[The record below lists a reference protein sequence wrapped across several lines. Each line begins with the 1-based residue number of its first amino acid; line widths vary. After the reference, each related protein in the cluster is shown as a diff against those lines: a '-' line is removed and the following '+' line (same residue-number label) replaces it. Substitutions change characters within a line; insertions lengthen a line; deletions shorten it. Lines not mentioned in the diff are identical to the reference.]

1 VCNVV
6 TAFIDQILLRN
17 PTNEEVPKYAFRAIG
32 HLANEHPENR
42 TRFSNVGACE
52 QVLLYMQRFLNSV
65 PITGEGCWALR
76 NLAVDFSLLERLVLG
91 NVCELMC
98 SVLFRHSESEVVV
111 IEALRVVCVLC
122 GDNAVPQTA
131 SSTNKPPNCSAR
143 IHVGLLRSLA
153 RAVPRNMGNADVM
166 TWLCRTL
173 IAVASSEDITKKFI
187 DAKYCEIVVELLQ
200 SFAGKNETSRCPL
213 FQASL

>member
-1 VCNVV
+1 MS
-6 TAFIDQILLRN
+6 AIDQILLRN
-17 PTNEEVPKYAFRAIG
+17 PTNQEVPKYAFRAIG

-52 QVLLYMQRFLNSV
+52 QILLFMQRFMNSV

-76 NLAVDFSLLERLVLG
+76 NMAADDSLLERLVLG

-98 SVLFRHSESEVVV
+98 SVLYRHSESEVVV
-111 IEALRVVCVLC
+111 IEALRVVSVLC
-122 GDNAVPQTA
+122 GDANLPQNG
-131 SSTNKPPNCSAR
+131 TNKHQHINCSAR
-143 IHVGLLRSLA
+143 IHVGLLKSLA
-153 RAVPRNMGNADVM
+153 RAVPRNMGSADVM

-173 IAVASSEDITKKFI
+173 IAVASAEDITKKFI

-200 SFAGKNETSRCPL
+200 TFGGN
-213 FQASL
+213 